1 MGKEDSAT
9 REAVAGAKFKVST
22 TGVSGSPWV
31 LTTDKKGNASMSI
44 TRKFSGSGSGKCNYV
59 KNWDKLTK
67 KQKKKLKDNGYYQNN
82 PWRKPAAK
90 KIAEKKA
97 QEEAQKKKADFSAIG
112 RSKRLNVKGIFTR
125 KAE

>member
-1 MGKEDSAT
+1 
-9 REAVAGAKFKVST
+9 
-22 TGVSGSPWV
+22 
-31 LTTDKKGNASMSI
+31 MSI
-44 TRKFSGSGSGKCNYV
+44 TRKFSGSGNGKCNYV

-67 KQKKKLKDNGYYQNN
+67 KQKKKLKDNGYYQN
-82 PWRKPAAK
+82 KSLAQAAAK

-97 QEEAQKKKADFSAIG
+97 QEEAQRRKQISQPIG